1 MKENEKRLIEENI
14 EKIDYIIKK
23 FICSFNIPSNE
34 MEEYKQIAYLALCSK
49 TYKYDG
55 STKFTTFANM
65 VIKNAFID
73 MYRKEKLR
81 KIDFVSLEECFAED
95 EAGNGAGL
103 IDFLS
108 TENNTE
114 NEVLTKIRNELVFKH
129 IKIAKENCTANTTVQ
144 GFSALELKIKG
155 YSGEEI
161 ARMFN
166 VPSNSLRT
174 WMSKARKILLN
185 DKEFIKLFNK

>member
-23 FICSFNIPSNE
+23 FICSFNIPNNE
-34 MEEYKQIAYLALCSK
+34 MEEYKQIAYLALCNK